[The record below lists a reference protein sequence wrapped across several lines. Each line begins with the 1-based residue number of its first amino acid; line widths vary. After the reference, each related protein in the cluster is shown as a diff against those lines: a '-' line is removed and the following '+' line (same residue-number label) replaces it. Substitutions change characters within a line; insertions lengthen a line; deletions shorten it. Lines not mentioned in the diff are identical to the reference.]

1 MPLLFRVSSTIIAV
15 LLMIYITGCESSD
28 DDEEVPAIVFVSAIP
43 ADGKIPANGTIT
55 LNFDK
60 TPRDVTVR
68 VSTGKIG
75 KTTISTK
82 TVTIIGPFTQGEL
95 ALRITWADGEQ
106 TLNYT
111 VAAPDPRISIDTID
125 IEETIDEPDPK
136 PQLTQS
142 PFDVTDKNFTERVMA
157 SKLPVVVYFWADW
170 CPPCK
175 WMAPIIKEVAS
186 ENKETFLIAQL
197 DTDRNRNTTLKYR
210 IEAIPTFIVFR
221 DGKITGRFIG
231 GMQKA
236 GFLHHIRQAM
246 NNQGN

>member
-1 MPLLFRVSSTIIAV
+1 MNLFFRVTFTIIAV
-15 LLMIYITGCESSD
+15 LLTLHITGCERFD

-43 ADGKIPANGTIT
+43 ADGKIPADGTIT

-68 VSTGKIG
+68 ASTGKIG

-95 ALRITWADGEQ
+95 ALTITWADGEQ

-111 VAAPDPRISIDTID
+111 VTAPSPSITID
-125 IEETIDEPDPK
+125 IEETIDEPEPDPK

-142 PFDVTDKNFTERVMA
+142 PFDVTDENFTERVMA
-157 SKLPVVVYFWADW
+157 SELPVVVYFWADW

-175 WMAPIIKEVAS
+175 WMAPIIETVAS

-197 DTDRNRNTTLKYR
+197 DTDRNRQTTIKYR

-221 DGKITGRFIG
+221 DGEITGRFIG

-236 GFLHHIRQAM
+236 GLLHHIRQAI
-246 NNQGN
+246 NTQGN

>member
-1 MPLLFRVSSTIIAV
+1 MNLFFSVSSTIIAV
-15 LLMIYITGCESSD
+15 LLTIHITGCESSD
-28 DDEEVPAIVFVSAIP
+28 DDDEVPAVAFVSAIP
-43 ADGKIPANGTIT
+43 ADGEIPADGTIT

-68 VSTGKIG
+68 ASNGKIG

-95 ALRITWADGEQ
+95 ALTITWADGEQ

-111 VAAPDPRISIDTID
+111 VTAPSPSTSMD
-125 IEETIDEPDPK
+125 IEETIEEPEPEPK
-136 PQLTQS
+136 PQLTKS
-142 PFDVTDKNFTERVMA
+142 PFNVTDANFTERVME
-157 SKLPVVVYFWADW
+157 SESPVVVYFWADW

-186 ENKETFLIAQL
+186 ENEKTFLMAQL
-197 DTDRNRNTTLKYR
+197 DTDRNRQTTIKYR

-221 DGKITGRFIG
+221 AGKIIGRFVG

-236 GFLHHIRQAM
+236 GLLHHIRQAI